1 VPLIRIT
8 AGLPWP
14 LQQRRR
20 EDALADAPGTRR
32 GAVHARFLPL
42 HPGPLSARSRRE
54 RTEHP
59 FVSYKWSIVSMPH
72 RSKQDFA
79 RLTDEALGTVMAPF
93 PSWGPGRKKG
103 QDRKYFYKSLL
114 LICSSLLSRQMCAR
128 GELSPACRT
137 HKGVRARARARA
149 SERAS
154 ELCHRYTHAR
164 VLLFAVCN
172 NACTGEAGPE
182 RGYRGASWHRR
193 GAPHKHQRHRRRRR
207 ESIAAIG
214 GKGRPRR

>member
-114 LICSSLLSRQMCAR
+114 LICSSLLSR
-128 GELSPACRT
+128 P
-137 HKGVRARARARA
+137 RARA